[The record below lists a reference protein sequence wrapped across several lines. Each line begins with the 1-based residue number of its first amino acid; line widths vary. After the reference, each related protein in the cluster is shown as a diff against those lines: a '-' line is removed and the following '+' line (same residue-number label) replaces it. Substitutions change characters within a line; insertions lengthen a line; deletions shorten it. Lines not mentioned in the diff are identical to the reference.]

1 MHYCCAGLDRVRRSE
16 EAHQAQEDLASTVA
30 VVQQLQQQRTIS
42 SARLLPPATSTSTS
56 NHVRQAAANEGS
68 VGLLTNEGSTPDTGI
83 ECEQHSSHKQKQASL
98 AAAGSSKQ
106 KLVGPRPAGSPAAA
120 EPAPAAEGSE
130 GSSSKQTAARSTP
143 SKARP
148 GKAATPAAVSRDPRA
163 AALSLRPAA
172 RAAAAAKGNT
182 PVKAAAGR
190 PPGHPRRLLGGG
202 AAAISDSAVGTSHQR
217 SQQASHANLTA
228 GPADQQHKQQQH
240 MQGTSKPPV
249 NASQQPA
256 VVAGTSCRAA
266 AHADAGLVQAA
277 SLGQLHAEK
286 STGLPSQQDGYD
298 TLASSLSVSAGPDA
312 MLGLTRQQLHQVLQ
326 RPWLQETQGH
336 ADQPAPRHH
345 SSEAGVEAAVAA
357 AAGSSPVHSAGSGR
371 LPFHDERS
379 AARLTGG
386 NSCADDRSMLAVIE
400 STSSGNGSIYNS
412 QLQHLAGPQAA
423 DSSSSAS
430 PGPAAGD
437 TGSSATQQQQRKG
450 RLATA
455 CSSNGSS
462 WPNMKPS
469 APASAA
475 AAAAGTSAGG
485 LPALPPVKPSPI
497 KSKHSS
503 IRLRGRSRA
512 QPQQLSTSLE
522 SAATLPLQ
530 GPPGK
535 ERTSQSSSVAD
546 AAVQEA
552 PAAAAWMCNSLEM
565 VQEEQQ
571 HWHMQQQAQ
580 HALAEQPSS
589 ITADSSTASQGMDQ
603 PGIRQEDSAQAAGQ
617 REATTAAAAE
627 QGTGQLPKP
636 RRRWAAPSPAPE
648 AQAVER
654 QHAACLQDQLG
665 PKQQQQ
671 QQQELMGQQHSAPT
685 ESAGGAA
692 GTPAAA
698 ALQQALSK
706 KHLQALAAD
715 VSMNSSGEL
724 SAATSDLACLSVT
737 SAATG
742 CTTLSGLAGVYLQHP
757 SKPTKACPRPSF
769 VPQLQLHGIGVDQ
782 SAEDL
787 AERPQQSDH
796 KQQQKQPALHAQQH
810 EQQQE
815 QRPALPTCVTG
826 SATASSK
833 QERRPQQQQQ
843 QQVTPCSSRGHQL
856 GSARS
861 YLTAEELE
869 DIAPLMAHP
878 SSSRARRHSST
889 AGGAAELSVIA
900 GARPTAAA
908 LHGTRCTPR
917 ASRSSAGSAISSNS
931 SIGHAPAGAGGTQD
945 LQGRADVS
953 AGTAAG
959 TAAVQQQ
966 SHVVAPCVAGEGS
979 GVLNRSVGGISTR
992 AYRPSSGGGSN
1003 AGLGGGVGY
1012 WGSSA
1017 GSYPASENPSRQPTP
1032 RVSDNPGA
1040 APSTAGAAGNGARGG
1055 LRSRPSTAGNA
1066 AQPAAGVAAG
1076 SANTAAEQPSN
1087 AGSGPAGE
1095 DVPTAAAAAAASGS
1109 GAAAPAVTSH
1119 GVVLTAITPPCAA
1132 SATAA
1137 AATSF
1142 MTMRPAHLY
1151 RSVSTGE
1158 RAGPDLLC
1166 SRLSAT
1172 ISSRCLD
1179 AATQAAYLWH
1189 AYTGIG
1195 C

>member
-30 VVQQLQQQRTIS
+30 VVQQLQQQCTIS
-42 SARLLPPATSTSTS
+42 SARLLLTHPATSTS
-56 NHVRQAAANEGS
+56 NHVGQAAANEGS

-83 ECEQHSSHKQKQASL
+83 ECEQHSSLKQKQARL

-106 KLVGPRPAGSPAAA
+106 NLAVPRPARSPAVG
-120 EPAPAAEGSE
+120 PGPAAEGSG
-130 GSSSKQTAARSTP
+130 GSSSKQTAALSTP

-148 GKAATPAAVSRDPRA
+148 GKAATPAAVSRDHRA
-163 AALSLRPAA
+163 AALSLRSAA
-172 RAAAAAKGNT
+172 RAAAAARGNT

-190 PPGHPRRLLGGG
+190 PPGNPRRLLGGG
-202 AAAISDSAVGTSHQR
+202 TAASSDSAGGTSHQR
-217 SQQASHANLTA
+217 SQQSTHALTA

-240 MQGTSKPPV
+240 MQGTSTSKPPLH
-249 NASQQPA
+249 ASQQSG
-256 VVAGTSCRAA
+256 VVADTSSTAA
-266 AHADAGLVQAA
+266 APTGATLAQAA

-286 STGLPSQQDGYD
+286 STGLPSQQDGCD

-326 RPWLQETQGH
+326 RPWLQETPGH
-336 ADQPAPRHH
+336 ADQHIPRHH
-345 SSEAGVEAAVAA
+345 SREAGVEAAVAA
-357 AAGSSPVHSAGSGR
+357 AEGSSPAHSAGSGR
-371 LPFHDERS
+371 LAFHDEQS

-386 NSCADDRSMLAVIE
+386 NSCADERSMLAVIE
-400 STSSGNGSIYNS
+400 STSSGIGSIYNS
-412 QLQHLAGPQAA
+412 QLQHVAGPQAA

-437 TGSSATQQQQRKG
+437 TGSSATQHQQRKG

-546 AAVQEA
+546 AALQEA

-580 HALAEQPSS
+580 HGLAEQPSS
-589 ITADSSTASQGMDQ
+589 ITADSSAASQGMDQ
-603 PGIRQEDSAQAAGQ
+603 PGVRQEDSDSAQAAGQ
-617 REATTAAAAE
+617 RETVAAAAE

-636 RRRWAAPSPAPE
+636 RRRWAAPSPPPE
-648 AQAVER
+648 ARAAEH

-665 PKQQQQ
+665 PEQQQKEL
-671 QQQELMGQQHSAPT
+671 QQERMGQQHSAAT
-685 ESAGGAA
+685 EAGGAA

-698 ALQQALSK
+698 AALHQALSK

-715 VSMNSSGEL
+715 VSINSSGEL

-769 VPQLQLHGIGVDQ
+769 VPQLQLHSIGADQ
-782 SAEDL
+782 SMEDL
-787 AERPQQSDH
+787 AQQPHQSDH
-796 KQQQKQPALHAQQH
+796 KQQQKQPTLHAQQQEQQ
-810 EQQQE
+810 EQQQQ
-815 QRPALPTCVTG
+815 QRPVPQTCVTV
-826 SATASSK
+826 SAASSE
-833 QERRPQQQQQ
+833 QERRPQQQQQQ

-908 LHGTRCTPR
+908 LHATRCTPR
-917 ASRSSAGSAISSNS
+917 ASRSSAGSAISSS
-931 SIGHAPAGAGGTQD
+931 SSSGHVPAGTGGTQD
-945 LQGRADVS
+945 LQVRADVS

-959 TAAVQQQ
+959 TAVQPQ
-966 SHVVAPCVAGEGS
+966 SRVVAPCVAGEGS
-979 GVLNRSVGGISTR
+979 GVLNRSVGGTSTR

-1076 SANTAAEQPSN
+1076 STHPGTEQPSHAA
-1087 AGSGPAGE
+1087 AGAAGG
-1095 DVPTAAAAAAASGS
+1095 DVPAAAAAAAAASGA
-1109 GAAAPAVTSH
+1109 GGTAAPTVTSH

-1158 RAGPDLLC
+1158 GGGAGPDLP
-1166 SRLSAT
+1166 S
-1172 ISSRCLD
+1172 D
-1179 AATQAAYLWH
+1179 HFKPWH
-1189 AYTGIG
+1189 
-1195 C
+1195 